1 MDYQV
6 YEHYE
11 SEVQTI
17 ATAAPDTLT
26 DALLLADKKQIAAN
40 IADAVECGR
49 IEPLKALAAIKA
61 MESIVKYL
69 TDKSEKNKLQ
79 ILAVQL
85 QGHITDAASK
95 QPEKKFGMY
104 GATFTKTEV
113 GTHYDWSKCN
123 DPKLIELE
131 LAAKNASESFK
142 AYQEFLKNVPTKG
155 LEVANSETGEVY
167 TVYPPAKSSTSTVS
181 VSFK

>member
-6 YEHYE
+6 YEQYD
-11 SEVQTI
+11 SEVQAI
-17 ATAAPDTLT
+17 ATAAPDTFT
-26 DALLLADKKQIAAN
+26 DALLQADKAQIAAN

-61 MESIVKYL
+61 MESIVNYL
-69 TDKSEKNKLQ
+69 TDKSAKNKLQ
-79 ILAVQL
+79 TLAVQL
-85 QGHITDAASK
+85 QGHITDAAGK

-113 GTHYDWSKCN
+113 GTKYDWSKCN
-123 DPKLIELE
+123 DPELE
-131 LAAKNASESFK
+131 ELQYYADQLNEQVK
-142 AYQEFLKNVPTKG
+142 ARQVFLKTVPVEGIEIMIDK
-155 LEVANSETGEVY
+155 TGEV
-167 TVYPPAKSSTSTVS
+167 VRIYPPAKSSTSTVS